1 MLHSSFFDKDNDGI
15 DVFDVSILLGVAL
28 VVWGAARAALRRL
41 GIFRKSAMTR
51 IDEHFIV
58 LANRVGELD
67 AKVEERTAPIQK
79 EANGGY
85 SLPDA
90 INEIRGLKERQES
103 LEDKFDDLIGILLT
117 EKADRLQGVIH
128 TSTTD
133 EEQP

>member
-15 DVFDVSILLGVAL
+15 DVVDVSILLGVAL

-41 GIFRKSAMTR
+41 GILRKSAMTH

-58 LANRVGELD
+58 LAKRVGELD

-90 INEIRGLKERQES
+90 INEIHGLQERQES
-103 LEDKFDDLIGILLT
+103 LENKFDDLIGILLT
-117 EKADRLQGVIH
+117 EKADRLRGVIH
-128 TSTTD
+128 TRTTD

>member
-1 MLHSSFFDKDNDGI
+1 MLDASFFDKDNDGI
-15 DVFDVSILLGVAL
+15 DVVDVSILLGVAI

-41 GIFRKSAMTR
+41 GILRKSAMTR

-58 LANRVGELD
+58 LAKQVGELD

-90 INEIRGLKERQES
+90 INEIHGLKERQES
-103 LEDKFDDLIGILLT
+103 LENKFDDLIGILLT
-117 EKADRLQGVIH
+117 EKADRLRGAIH
-128 TSTTD
+128 TRTTD